1 MTTDVGPTG
10 GQPQHIEHDHGTRN
24 TYLRFAAMIWTG
36 MVVMYAAMYV
46 ATYQW
51 DHVRFSESRVF
62 MAMTMGGAMGLVMLA
77 WMRQM
82 YTSPRGNVAVVVVS
96 TLLLGGGIYLDRS
109 QVTVQDTGWMSSM
122 IPHHSLAIT
131 RSERAGISDV
141 RVCRLAAS
149 ISEAQRREIAEMDWL
164 IADIRRNGL
173 ATTPEE
179 AEGRPVPDFA
189 AAAERQCS
197 EG

>member
-1 MTTDVGPTG
+1 
-10 GQPQHIEHDHGTRN
+10 
-24 TYLRFAAMIWTG
+24 MIWTG